1 VLPARRGRCRPLL
14 PLSAGALTLPALQA
28 KEDMPAEHLRK
39 IIKDHGDMSSRKV
52 RVAIVRASRRAGG

>member
-1 VLPARRGRCRPLL
+1 
-14 PLSAGALTLPALQA
+14 
-28 KEDMPAEHLRK
+28 MPAEHLRK